1 MNRTKELIQQ
11 LSEYLCLN
19 GRRGLNFASIN
30 LKPHTVEE
38 RNVLIELLEQL
49 GNIGIDIRIIVLP
62 FLYSLDEVKANS
74 DSTFIWEFNG
84 RLDYLSIQIYKEQR
98 DFLYKNF
105 PAIRNGI
112 YNIMRQCINKYN
124 QPQLICRVYKN
135 GNGKETQ
142 I

>member
-11 LSEYLCLN
+11 LSEYLRLN
-19 GRRGLNFASIN
+19 DRRGINFASIN

-38 RNVLIELLEQL
+38 RNVLIGLLEQL
-49 GNIGIDIRIIVLP
+49 GNIGTDIRIIVNP
-62 FLYSLDEVKANS
+62 FLYSLDEVKENL
-74 DSTFIWEFNG
+74 DNTFIWEFNG
-84 RLDYLSIQIYKEQR
+84 TSDYLYIAIRKERR
-98 DFLYKNF
+98 DLTYKNH
-105 PAIRNGI
+105 PTIRNGI
-112 YNIMRQCINKYN
+112 YDVMRQHINKYN